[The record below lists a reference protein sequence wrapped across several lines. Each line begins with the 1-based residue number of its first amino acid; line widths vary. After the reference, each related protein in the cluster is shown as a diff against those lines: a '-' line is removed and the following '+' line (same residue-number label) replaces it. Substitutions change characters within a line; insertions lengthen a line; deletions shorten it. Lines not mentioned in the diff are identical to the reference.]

1 MTVAP
6 GSPWTK
12 QQQLPGTSHHTS
24 LYHLLLR
31 TSMNEFGARCAVAK
45 CLSTGGC
52 SPLPRM
58 SSPPPPR
65 RRQAYSASAV
75 PPAAASDSDIV
86 LVPVAPAGNT
96 QGLRV
101 ATASEN
107 TVAARGGGGGGG
119 GEAVPSPR
127 AGRPI
132 RRPTWAATGIWRGK
146 RCPPQLSGPTERV
159 GPGAPGPAHHSRRL
173 CADGASLCSAPEV
186 LLFLFWRK
194 GSLEA
199 GAGLKQGFG
208 AP

>member
-146 RCPPQLSGPTERV
+146 RCPLNSAARLSALAQELLGPHTTPGGFAPMEQACAAPRKCFCFFSGGRV
-159 GPGAPGPAHHSRRL
+159 L
-173 CADGASLCSAPEV
+173 
-186 LLFLFWRK
+186 
-194 GSLEA
+194 
-199 GAGLKQGFG
+199 
-208 AP
+208 